1 MSENNLKAIENFEKT
16 LKKGTSAQQEY
27 LLGLTESM
35 ALMADSRKR
44 ARRKP
49 KPSK

>member
-1 MSENNLKAIENFEKT
+1 MSEHNLKAIDNFEKA

-27 LLGLTESM
+27 LLGLTEGM
-35 ALMADSRKR
+35 ALMADSKKR
-44 ARRKP
+44 AKRKP